1 MEVIII
7 RLNKFLSGA
16 GVCSR
21 READRLIESGA
32 VTVNGNVAALGSQ
45 AEEGD
50 EVRLN
55 GEVIELGK
63 AEPVVLAFNK
73 PKGIVCTTEKKEKD
87 NIVDYIN
94 YPERIYPVGR
104 LDKDST
110 GLILLTNR
118 GEIVNGILK
127 AKNYHE
133 KEYIVTLNRPYSK
146 EFLLDM
152 RNGVYLSEL
161 DTTTRK
167 CMVRPLSAN
176 TFSIVLTQGLNR
188 QIRRMC
194 KELGYRVTD
203 LKRVRVMNI
212 KLGNLSVGKYRKVE
226 GDELEKLLR
235 LIEE

>member
-1 MEVIII
+1 M
-7 RLNKFLSGA
+7 
-16 GVCSR
+16 
-21 READRLIESGA
+21 
-32 VTVNGNVAALGSQ
+32 
-45 AEEGD
+45 
-50 EVRLN
+50 LN
-55 GEVIELGK
+55 GEIVKLGK
-63 AEPVVLAFNK
+63 TEPVVLAFNK

-127 AKNYHE
+127 ARNYHE

-146 EFLLDM
+146 EFLMDM

-167 CMVRPLSAN
+167 CMVRPMTDN

-194 KELGYRVTD
+194 KELGYRVTN

-212 KLGNLSVGKYRKVE
+212 KLGKLKVGKYRKVE
-226 GDELEKLLR
+226 GEELNE
-235 LIEE
+235 LIGLISEQDT